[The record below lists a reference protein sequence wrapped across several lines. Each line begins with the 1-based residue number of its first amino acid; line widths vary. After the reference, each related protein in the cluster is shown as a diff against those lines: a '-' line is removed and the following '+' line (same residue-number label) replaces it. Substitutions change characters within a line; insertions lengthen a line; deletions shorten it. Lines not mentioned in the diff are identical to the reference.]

1 VYEVLIERTAERDLK
16 SLSTTLFDRI
26 VPCIKALVQT
36 LGEFLLE
43 SGKRFER
50 SVAVERLERLERAAA
65 FVTGEFGLGIIES
78 SMKSMMHVNA

>member
-16 SLSTTLFDRI
+16 SLPTTLFDRI
-26 VPCIKALVQT
+26 VPRIKALVQT

-50 SVAVERLERLERAAA
+50 AAA
-65 FVTGEFGLGIIES
+65 FVSGEFGLGIIES

>member
-16 SLSTTLFDRI
+16 SLPTTLFDRI
-26 VPCIKALVQT
+26 IPRIKSLVKT

-50 SVAVERLERLERAAA
+50 SEAIERLERFEVDYEK
-65 FVTGEFGLGIIES
+65 FWPSF
-78 SMKSMMHVNA
+78 